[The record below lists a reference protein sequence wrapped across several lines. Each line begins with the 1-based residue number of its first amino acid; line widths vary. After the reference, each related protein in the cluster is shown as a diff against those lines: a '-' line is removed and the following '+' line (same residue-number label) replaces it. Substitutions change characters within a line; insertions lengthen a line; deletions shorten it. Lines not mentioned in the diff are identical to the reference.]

1 MNITLESV
9 SVEIFTNLTDGDLVQ
24 LLNPARI
31 RNYEA
36 SVKWKDEFKW
46 DGASNANWPNN
57 GTASVRGPSNDFF
70 RFHFLLI
77 VCMLLLNISLC
88 IIGTYNQELGKEM
101 QLVRKRLEISAVD
114 EAIDESS
121 EEQAV

>member
-1 MNITLESV
+1 
-9 SVEIFTNLTDGDLVQ
+9 
-24 LLNPARI
+24 
-31 RNYEA
+31 
-36 SVKWKDEFKW
+36 
-46 DGASNANWPNN
+46 
-57 GTASVRGPSNDFF
+57 
-70 RFHFLLI
+70 
-77 VCMLLLNISLC
+77 MLLLNISLC